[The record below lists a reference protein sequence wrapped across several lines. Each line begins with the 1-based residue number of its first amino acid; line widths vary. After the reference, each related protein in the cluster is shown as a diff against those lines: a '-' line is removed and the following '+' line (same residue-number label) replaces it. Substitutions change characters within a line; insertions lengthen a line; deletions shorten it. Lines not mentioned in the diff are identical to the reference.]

1 MNRIRVAAFFCT
13 VIFAIGL
20 WAAQNQGAQTSPNQI
35 GRPATQTPQTVP
47 PGQGTPPA
55 SSPGSESSGQGAEPR
70 SRMSNIDEQVKV
82 LSDHLNL
89 NQDQQS
95 KVRSILLD
103 QHDQAMAL
111 IQDNSMERQAK
122 IDKIHNLRAAT
133 IDKVRQVL
141 TSDQRPRFD
150 EMVQQQD
157 DRMRQRQEQN
167 GAGTSNAP
175 PSNPSAGTPPTSP
188 NRPPR

>member
-1 MNRIRVAAFFCT
+1 
-13 VIFAIGL
+13 
-20 WAAQNQGAQTSPNQI
+20 
-35 GRPATQTPQTVP
+35 
-47 PGQGTPPA
+47 
-55 SSPGSESSGQGAEPR
+55 
-70 SRMSNIDEQVKV
+70 MSNIDEQVKV

-89 NQDQQS
+89 NQDQQTR
-95 KVRSILLD
+95 VRSILLD

-122 IDKIHNLRAAT
+122 IDKIHNLRTVT

-175 PSNPSAGTPPTSP
+175 SSNPPAGTPPTSP
-188 NRPPR
+188 NKPPR